1 MNTDDLNLVP
11 AEPPI
16 NNSSPPWSRVTKV
29 IVVIFAL
36 LVVML
41 LIYRFQSLIGM
52 LTMSAILA
60 YLMEPLIS
68 LLDKRTTVHRGLIIA
83 VSYITI
89 AAIII
94 GIFSALGF
102 ASYQQISNLINLTP
116 FLIEDIGEY
125 IGNFTTRTEPF
136 SLGPINISPIQI
148 PWERISDQL
157 LSMLDPMFSRSTT
170 FISRFATSTVRVI
183 FNIIFIFIISIYLSV
198 DLPNF
203 GNYVKELAQVPG
215 YRADAERLLPALSRI
230 WRAYLRGQ
238 IILGIVIFLAV
249 WLGLT
254 ALGVNNSLALGLLGG
269 FLEFIPNLGP
279 IISATVAILVAFFQ
293 PDNYWGISSWQFAL
307 LVLGLMIIIQ
317 QLENNFLVP
326 RIVGGALDLHPIVVI
341 VSVFMGASLA
351 GILGAVLAAP
361 IVASLKLFGLYTWR
375 KLFDLPPFPDIP
387 PPDEGASSKSKGLVQ
402 LAQQVKD
409 FFLRLT
415 SLHVNRRE

>member
-1 MNTDDLNLVP
+1 MS
-11 AEPPI
+11 AEPPDT
-16 NNSSPPWSRVTKV
+16 NSSPPWSRVTKV
-29 IVVIFAL
+29 IVVIFVL
-36 LVVML
+36 LAVL
-41 LIYRFQSLIGM
+41 LLLYRFQSLIGM

-68 LLDKRTTVHRGLIIA
+68 FIDARTTLWRGLIIGL
-83 VSYITI
+83 VYITI
-89 AAIII
+89 AGIII

-102 ASYQQISNLINLTP
+102 ASYQQISNLITMTP
-116 FLIEDIGEY
+116 TLIQEIGEY
-125 IGNFTTRTEPF
+125 IGAFTTRTEPF
-136 SLGPINISPIQI
+136 SIGPIDINPIQV
-148 PWERISDQL
+148 PWDRITDQL

-170 FISRFATSTVRVI
+170 FVSRFATSTVRTL
-183 FNIIFIFIISIYLSV
+183 FNVLFIFIISIYLSV

-203 GNYVKELAQVPG
+203 GNYVKEFAQVPG

-238 IILGIVIFLAV
+238 IILGIVIFIAV

-254 ALGVNNSLALGLLGG
+254 ILGVNNSLALGLLGG
-269 FLEFIPNLGP
+269 FLEFIPTLGP
-279 IISATVAILVAFFQ
+279 VISAAVAILVAFFQ
-293 PDNYWGISSWQFAL
+293 PSNYWGLESWQFAL
-307 LVLGLMIIIQ
+307 LVLGLMIVIQ
-317 QLENNFLVP
+317 QVENNFLVP

-361 IVASLKLFGLYTWR
+361 LVASLKLFGIYTWR
-375 KLFDLPPFPDIP
+375 KLFDLPPFPDKP
-387 PPDEGASSKSKGLVQ
+387 PSDEGPPGKPKRSLIQ

-415 SLHVNRRE
+415 SSHVDRRE